1 MADYY
6 SPTVVVPDIPLADM
20 TPLEQLLLSQIFDSE
35 ACGDALYF
43 YHEQSISDMIWLDL
57 GEVREAV
64 AASIGVPSATLNY
77 VVGELAQVGSEA
89 SADEITLDLSMKS
102 YAFIFQDIIRR
113 SVTLDHVS
121 AFSAFTC
128 SKMRAD
134 GFGGMV
140 TVITADQVLSSS
152 TDDVECE
159 LLDRAQYGEL
169 GCAPGHGSHVLLRL
183 SEDEVRGRVGE
194 LFETEAPEELTLDEV
209 TDADI
214 REACLLTV
222 EYTDLSHEAGD
233 AIFRS
238 AMRALTLAAERKQT
252 AR

>member
-20 TPLEQLLLSQIFDSE
+20 TPLEQLLLSQIFDPE
-35 ACGDALYF
+35 HCGDALYF
-43 YHEQSISDMIWLDL
+43 YHEQSINDMIWLDL
-57 GEVREAV
+57 GELREAV
-64 AASIGVPSATLNY
+64 AASIDIPSATLDY
-77 VVGELAQVGSEA
+77 VVGELAQVGSES

-102 YAFIFQDIIRR
+102 YEFIFQDIIRR
-113 SVTLDHVS
+113 SAALDHVTVT
-121 AFSAFTC
+121 SAFTC

-140 TVITADQVLSSS
+140 TVITADQVLGSS
-152 TDDVECE
+152 TGDMECE

-183 SEDEVRGRVGE
+183 SEDEVRGTVGE
-194 LFETEAPEELTLDEV
+194 LFETEAPEGLMLDEV

-214 REACLLTV
+214 REACLLTL
-222 EYTDLSHEAGD
+222 ENTNLSYEAGD
-233 AIFRS
+233 TVFRS
-238 AMRALTLAAERKQT
+238 AVRALTLAAERKQVG
-252 AR
+252 R

>member
-35 ACGDALYF
+35 PCGDALYF
-43 YHEQSISDMIWLDL
+43 YEEQSINETIWLDV
-57 GEVREAV
+57 GEAREALVASEGIVSEASSYV
-64 AASIGVPSATLNY
+64 AAQLAELEPDAEDLELDMSLKSYPFVFQDIVRRSATLDY
-77 VVGELAQVGSEA
+77 V
-89 SADEITLDLSMKS
+89 
-102 YAFIFQDIIRR
+102 
-113 SVTLDHVS
+113 SVTS
-121 AFSAFTC
+121 SFTC
-128 SKMRAD
+128 SKMRPD

-140 TVITADQVLSSS
+140 TVITADQVLGSS
-152 TDDVECE
+152 TGDMECQ
-159 LLDRAQYGEL
+159 LLDHAEYGEL

-183 SEDEVRGRVGE
+183 SEDEVRGTVGE
-194 LFETEAPEELTLDEV
+194 LFETEAPNDLSLDEV
-209 TDADI
+209 TDADV

-222 EYTDLSHEAGD
+222 EYTDLSHEVGD

-238 AMRALTLAAERKQT
+238 ALCALTLAAERKQA

>member
-20 TPLEQLLLSQIFDSE
+20 TPLEQLLLSQIFASE
-35 ACGDALYF
+35 PCGDALYF
-43 YHEQSISDMIWLDL
+43 YEEQSINDVIWLDL
-57 GEVREAV
+57 DELREAV
-64 AASIGVPSATLNY
+64 AASMDIPSATLDY
-77 VVGELAQVGSEA
+77 VMGELAEVGSES
-89 SADEITLDLSMKS
+89 SADEITLDLSVKS
-102 YAFIFQDIIRR
+102 YEFIFQDIVRR
-113 SVTLDHVS
+113 SATLDHVTVT
-121 AFSAFTC
+121 SAFTC
-128 SKMRAD
+128 SKMRPD

-140 TVITADQVLSSS
+140 TVITADQVLGSS
-152 TDDVECE
+152 TSDMECE

-183 SEDEVRGRVGE
+183 CEDEVRGTLSE
-194 LFETEAPEELTLDEV
+194 LFEGEAPEGLSLDEV

-222 EYTDLSHEAGD
+222 EYTNLSHEAGE

-238 AMRALTLAAERKQT
+238 AERALTLAAERKR
-252 AR
+252 AAH

>member
-35 ACGDALYF
+35 TCGDALYF
-43 YHEQSISDMIWLDL
+43 FEEQSIDEMLWLGL
-57 GEVREAV
+57 GELREAV
-64 AASIGVPSATLNY
+64 AASVDFPSAALDY
-77 VVGELAQVGSEA
+77 VMGELAQVSSES
-89 SADEITLDLSMKS
+89 SADDITLDLSMKS
-102 YAFIFQDIIRR
+102 YEFIFQDIIRR
-113 SVTLDHVS
+113 SATLDHVTV
-121 AFSAFTC
+121 FSAFTC
-128 SKMRAD
+128 SKMRPD

-140 TVITADQVLSSS
+140 TVITADKVLSTS
-152 TDDVECE
+152 TGDMECE
-159 LLDRAQYGEL
+159 LLDRAEFGEL

-183 SEDEVRGRVGE
+183 DEEEVRGTVGE
-194 LFETEAPEELTLDEV
+194 LFETEAPEGLSIDEV

-214 REACLLTV
+214 REACLLTI

-238 AMRALTLAAERKQT
+238 ATRALTLAAERKQA